1 MKKTI
6 IAASIAAVV
15 AAPAAFADVTI
26 SGMVNMERLDTGA
39 ATGADFSTNT
49 DLVFTASEDMGN
61 GMKAGMRYHYT
72 NDDGA
77 LTGGANV
84 ADTSAYVSGDFGKL
98 TVGRMETIN
107 QSYFHPF
114 AAGDAAH
121 DMTLED
127 TNGQQGRVNAV
138 AYASPSFNGLNVMG
152 ALFQMT
158 AGTQGVDTNDTDA
171 TEIADKYSNGG
182 LTNGANVADTSV
194 FLSGDFGQVTVGRME
209 TINQSYFHPFAAGD
223 AAHDMTL
230 EDANGQQARVNAV
243 AYASPS
249 FNGLTVMGA
258 LVQMTAGTQGVD
270 TNDTDATEIAAK
282 YSNGGLTVAAG
293 RTIHKG
299 SVADETI
306 TNIAASYNMGDLTFA
321 ILNRDVEDDGNVLNA
336 DNELTTVSVKY
347 AMGSNTLYAGFNDSD
362 DGQDGDYVVS
372 FAHNLSK
379 RTSAYVA

>member
-39 ATGADFSTNT
+39 ATGANFSTNT
-49 DLVFTASEDMGN
+49 DLVFKASEDLGN
-61 GMKAGMRYHYT
+61 GMKAGMKYHYT
-72 NDDGA
+72 NDDGG
-77 LTGGANV
+77 LESGANV
-84 ADTSAYVSGDFGKL
+84 ADTSAFVSGDFG
-98 TVGRMETIN
+98 
-107 QSYFHPF
+107 
-114 AAGDAAH
+114 
-121 DMTLED
+121 TL
-127 TNGQQGRVNAV
+127 
-138 AYASPSFNGLNVMG
+138 
-152 ALFQMT
+152 
-158 AGTQGVDTNDTDA
+158 
-171 TEIADKYSNGG
+171 
-182 LTNGANVADTSV
+182 
-194 FLSGDFGQVTVGRME
+194 TVGRME

-230 EDANGQQARVNAV
+230 EDANGQQGRVNAV

-249 FNGLTVMGA
+249 FNGLTVMGS
-258 LVQMTAGTQGVD
+258 LVQMTAGTQASVGGAGD

-306 TNIAASYNMGDLTFA
+306 TNIAASYKMGDLTIA
-321 ILNRDVEDDGNVLNA
+321 VLDRDVEDDGNVAGA
-336 DNELTTVSVKY
+336 DNKLTTISVKY

-379 RTSAYVA
+379 RTSAYVAYKNDDDATDDQTLIGLQHKF

>member
-6 IAASIAAVV
+6 IASAIAAVV

-26 SGMVNMERLDTGA
+26 SGMVNMERLDNGAGTGA
-39 ATGADFSTNT
+39 NFSTNT
-49 DLVFTASEDMGN
+49 DLVFTASEDLGN
-61 GMKAGMRYHYT
+61 GMKAAMKYHYT
-72 NDDGA
+72 NDDG
-77 LTGGANV
+77 G
-84 ADTSAYVSGDFGKL
+84 
-98 TVGRMETIN
+98 
-107 QSYFHPF
+107 
-114 AAGDAAH
+114 
-121 DMTLED
+121 MT
-127 TNGQQGRVNAV
+127 
-138 AYASPSFNGLNVMG
+138 
-152 ALFQMT
+152 T
-158 AGTQGVDTNDTDA
+158 AQA
-171 TEIADKYSNGG
+171 
-182 LTNGANVADTSV
+182 VADTSV
-194 FLSGDFGQVTVGRME
+194 TLSGDFGALTVGRME

-230 EDANGQQARVNAV
+230 EDANGQQGRVNAV

-379 RTSAYVA
+379 RTSAYVAYKHDDTPAAGLDEGQTLIGLQHTF

>member
-6 IAASIAAVV
+6 IASAIAAVV

-26 SGMVNMERLDTGA
+26 SGMVNMERLDNGAGTGA
-39 ATGADFSTNT
+39 NFSTNT
-49 DLVFTASEDMGN
+49 DLVFTASEDLGN
-61 GMKAGMRYHYT
+61 GMKAAMKYHYT
-72 NDDGA
+72 NDDG
-77 LTGGANV
+77 G
-84 ADTSAYVSGDFGKL
+84 
-98 TVGRMETIN
+98 
-107 QSYFHPF
+107 
-114 AAGDAAH
+114 
-121 DMTLED
+121 MT
-127 TNGQQGRVNAV
+127 
-138 AYASPSFNGLNVMG
+138 
-152 ALFQMT
+152 T
-158 AGTQGVDTNDTDA
+158 AQA
-171 TEIADKYSNGG
+171 
-182 LTNGANVADTSV
+182 VADTSV
-194 FLSGDFGQVTVGRME
+194 TLSGDFGALTVGRME

-230 EDANGQQARVNAV
+230 EDANGQQGRVNAV

-379 RTSAYVA
+379 RTSAYVAYKHDDDAADDNGQTLIGLQHTF

>member
-84 ADTSAYVSGDFGKL
+84 ADTSAYVEGDFGKL

-138 AYASPSFNGLNVMG
+138 AYASPSM
-152 ALFQMT
+152 
-158 AGTQGVDTNDTDA
+158 
-171 TEIADKYSNGG
+171 
-182 LTNGANVADTSV
+182 
-194 FLSGDFGQVTVGRME
+194 
-209 TINQSYFHPFAAGD
+209 
-223 AAHDMTL
+223 
-230 EDANGQQARVNAV
+230 
-243 AYASPS
+243 
-249 FNGLTVMGA
+249 NGLTLMGA
-258 LVQMTAGTQGVD
+258 LVQMNGGTQGAD
-270 TNDTDATEIAAK
+270 TNDTDATEIAAT
-282 YSNGGLTVAAG
+282 YSNGPLTVAVG
-293 RTIHKG
+293 RTVHKG
-299 SVADETI
+299 NVADETI
-306 TNIAASYNMGDLTFA
+306 TNIAARYNMGDVTVA
-321 ILNRDVEDDGNVLNA
+321 VLNRDVEDDGNVAGA
-336 DNELTTVSVKY
+336 DNKLTTVSVSY
-347 AMGSNTLYAGFNDSD
+347 AMGSNTLYAGLNESD
-362 DGQDGDYVVS
+362 DAQDGDYVVS
-372 FAHNLSK
+372 FAHSMSK
-379 RTSAYVA
+379 RTRAYVAYKHDDTPAAGADSGQTLIGLQHSF

>member
-6 IAASIAAVV
+6 IASAIAAVV
-15 AAPAAFADVTI
+15 AAPSAFADVSI
-26 SGMVNMERLDTGA
+26 AGMVNMERLDNGAGTGA
-39 ATGADFSTNT
+39 NFSTNT
-49 DLVFTASEDMGN
+49 DLVFTASEDLGN
-61 GMKAGMRYHYT
+61 GMKAAMKYHYT
-72 NDDGA
+72 NDDG
-77 LTGGANV
+77 G
-84 ADTSAYVSGDFGKL
+84 
-98 TVGRMETIN
+98 
-107 QSYFHPF
+107 
-114 AAGDAAH
+114 
-121 DMTLED
+121 MT
-127 TNGQQGRVNAV
+127 
-138 AYASPSFNGLNVMG
+138 
-152 ALFQMT
+152 T
-158 AGTQGVDTNDTDA
+158 AQA
-171 TEIADKYSNGG
+171 
-182 LTNGANVADTSV
+182 VADTSV
-194 FLSGDFGQVTVGRME
+194 TLSGDFGALTVGRME

-230 EDANGQQARVNAV
+230 EDANGQQGRVNAV

-379 RTSAYVA
+379 RTSAYVAYKHDDTPAAGLDEGQTLIGLQHTF

>member
-6 IAASIAAVV
+6 IASAIAAVV
-15 AAPAAFADVTI
+15 AAPSAFADVSI
-26 SGMVNMERLDTGA
+26 AGMVNMERLDNGAGTGA
-39 ATGADFSTNT
+39 NFSTNT
-49 DLVFTASEDMGN
+49 DLVFTASEDLGN
-61 GMKAGMRYHYT
+61 GMKAAMKYHYT
-72 NDDGA
+72 NDDG
-77 LTGGANV
+77 G
-84 ADTSAYVSGDFGKL
+84 
-98 TVGRMETIN
+98 
-107 QSYFHPF
+107 
-114 AAGDAAH
+114 
-121 DMTLED
+121 MT
-127 TNGQQGRVNAV
+127 
-138 AYASPSFNGLNVMG
+138 
-152 ALFQMT
+152 T
-158 AGTQGVDTNDTDA
+158 AQA
-171 TEIADKYSNGG
+171 
-182 LTNGANVADTSV
+182 VADTSV
-194 FLSGDFGQVTVGRME
+194 TLSGDFGALTVGRME

-230 EDANGQQARVNAV
+230 EDANGQQGRVNAV

-347 AMGSNTLYAGFNDSD
+347 AMGSNTLYAGMNDSD

-379 RTSAYVA
+379 RTSAYVAYKHDDTPAAGLDEGQTLIGLQHTF